1 MGEFPGQR
9 CLFGIFKKGK
19 DEIVDQ
25 TCVMKKILRDERN
38 HKDEVC
44 YKRFNRY
51 EEENFDQKLDYD
63 DIEVGMELMLWW
75 PYQEAPTQ
83 PEGGRFRKVHVIETE
98 VQKDEQDDEEET
110 LQKTFRDAGMIGGH
124 FRDAKDDLLSEYL
137 VEFLKSYDDSREFQ
151 PQKNRKREL
160 KSQLENLSNHFDD
173 EKSRLKKKRAK
184 LSKNIAFKVEM
195 EMFQSK
201 MMNKT
206 IKDDKENLEIET
218 ETKKEEL
225 KLEPDSLLGPSGQ
238 EVQEDRQPDPI
249 ESSAS

>member
-1 MGEFPGQR
+1 MEFPGQR

-51 EEENFDQKLDYD
+51 DEESFDQKLDYD
-63 DIEVGMELMLWW
+63 DIEAGMEIMLWW

-110 LQKTFRDAGMIGGH
+110 LQKTFRDSGMIGGH
-124 FRDAKDDLLSEYL
+124 FKDAKDDLLSEYL
-137 VEFLKSYDDSREFQ
+137 VEFLKSYDESKEFQ
-151 PQKNRKREL
+151 RNKERKREL
-160 KSQLENLSNHFDD
+160 KSSLENLSNDFDD
-173 EKSRLKKKRAK
+173 QKSRLKKKRTK
-184 LSKNIAFKVEM
+184 LSKSIAFKVEM
-195 EMFQSK
+195 EMFKSK
-201 MMNKT
+201 M
-206 IKDDKENLEIET
+206 IKQTPPSDGKEKLEIGSDV
-218 ETKKEEL
+218 KKEGV
-225 KLEPDSLLGPSGQ
+225 KAEPGPSTIP
-238 EVQEDRQPDPI
+238 EVQGQDRQPDPI
-249 ESSAS
+249 EATNG

>member
-1 MGEFPGQR
+1 MEYPGQK

-38 HKDEVC
+38 LKDEVC
-44 YKRFNRY
+44 YKRFNRF

-63 DIEVGMELMLWW
+63 DIEAGMEIMLWW
-75 PYQEAPTQ
+75 PYQEAPSQ

-110 LQKTFRDAGMIGGH
+110 MQKTFRDAGMIGGY

-137 VEFLKSYDDSREFQ
+137 VEFLKTYDESREFQ

-160 KSQLENLSNHFDD
+160 KSKLENLGNDFDD
-173 EKSRLKKKRAK
+173 QASRLKKKRLK
-184 LSKNIAFKVEM
+184 LSKAIAYKVEM
-195 EMFQSK
+195 AMVGTK
-201 MMNKT
+201 MNLKS
-206 IKDDKENLEIET
+206 IKDDKENPEIET
-218 ETKKEEL
+218 ETKKEVL
-225 KLEPDSLLGPSGQ
+225 KLEPDSFLGPSGQ